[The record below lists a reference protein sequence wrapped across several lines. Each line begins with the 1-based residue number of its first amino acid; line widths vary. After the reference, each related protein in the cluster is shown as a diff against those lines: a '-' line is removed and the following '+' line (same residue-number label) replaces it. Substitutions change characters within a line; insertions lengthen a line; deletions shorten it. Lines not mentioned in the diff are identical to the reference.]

1 MKRFA
6 NKADALLIACLL
18 LVALLFFAWKN
29 SGAPAQTALVIYG
42 EAQVQESIDL
52 SDVTIPY
59 DMTLENGF
67 VLHIEK
73 GKIAVAA
80 SPCTDKL
87 CIHCG
92 ELTKDGDTA
101 VCLPQRTIIKVSGEK
116 TKNAPDI
123 ITY

>member
-6 NKADALLIACLL
+6 NKADALLIAFLL
-18 LVALLFFAWKN
+18 LATLLFFVWKN
-29 SGAPAQTALVIYG
+29 SGAPAQAALVIYG
-42 EAQVQESIDL
+42 EEQTQQTIDL
-52 SDVTIPY
+52 TDVAAPY
-59 DMTLENGF
+59 DMTLENGI

-73 GKIAVAA
+73 GKIAVTA
-80 SPCTDKL
+80 SPCADKL

>member
-1 MKRFA
+1 MKRFVS
-6 NKADALLIACLL
+6 KADALLIACLL
-18 LVALLFFAWKN
+18 LAAILFFAWQS
-29 SGAPAQTALVIYG
+29 SGTPAQTATIIYG
-42 EAQVQESIDL
+42 AEQTQESIDL
-52 SDVTIPY
+52 SDVASPY
-59 DMTLENGF
+59 DKTLENGI

-73 GKIAVAA
+73 GSIAVAA

-101 VCLPQRTIIKVSGEK
+101 VCLPQRTIVRVSGEK
-116 TKNAPDI
+116 QQNAPDI